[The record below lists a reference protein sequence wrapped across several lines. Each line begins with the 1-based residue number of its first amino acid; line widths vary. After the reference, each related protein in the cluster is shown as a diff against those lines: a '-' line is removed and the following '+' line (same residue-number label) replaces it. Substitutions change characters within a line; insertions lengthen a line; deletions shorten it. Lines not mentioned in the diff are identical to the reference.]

1 MNNLGTILLASSL
14 AILSFSLIQT
24 AYGIYKKDRK
34 ATELGRL
41 ALMTNPAIIVL
52 TFLVLLTQLVRSDYS
67 NYYVVMHSSEH
78 LPLFYKMTAIWS
90 GSSGSLLF
98 WNLILN
104 IFTFIVLWQTRKSI
118 QDRIPVMNLIL
129 AVLSGFF
136 SFLAVFYADAQPFR
150 EFQPEAAAGRGL
162 NPLLQHWA
170 MIIHPPILYIG
181 YVSISIPFAIAMS
194 ALVSGQLS
202 EDWMK
207 FIRKWTLFSWFFLGT
222 GILLGSKWAYEELGW
237 GGYWAWDPVENAS
250 LMPWLLTSAF
260 VHSVV
265 IQERRGMLKFW
276 NMILVILAFHFSL
289 LGTWITRS
297 GVLEGPHSFSK
308 STIGTPFICYI
319 IASFVFFTGFVLYR
333 RKDLAPERNLEAITS
348 KEGSFLLNNFL
359 LVLSTAAIL
368 LGVFSPL
375 LYGKEFKA
383 PWFNSWGV
391 PAGIFL
397 LLLMGSAPLLAWR
410 KGAGSVFL
418 ATLFKP
424 FVAGLLGAGLYILFY
439 SQNFTRG
446 DSEYGDLLSEVYSV
460 LTVGIGIFTIAGIFQ
475 EYYRG
480 IKARK
485 EQNPEESYFSSAFNL
500 LIKNKRR
507 YGGYLVHFSLVL
519 IFIGY
524 AGNAF
529 KQNTSV
535 KFYYQLSPPTSPEVV
550 YTSIDKSVIS
560 GYQIEASTLKI
571 KPVMVSDNDD
581 KPNIQNVIVS
591 QEGTFSIYR
600 GTTKEADLVTERR
613 FYPQISHLTGDFET
627 HIPTS
632 EPAILSLPKEDFYI
646 QLGAIEKAD
655 MSSENP
661 DLPLMFMNYYFTG
674 STGNE
679 KLALYLQFPKEIV
692 ANLEIWINP
701 LVKLIWI
708 GSLLYF
714 LTGIFLL
721 LPIGE
726 RKSAKKESAT

>member
-1 MNNLGTILLASSL
+1 LNDLGTIVMASSL
-14 AILSFSLIQT
+14 GLLLFSFFQT
-24 AYGIYKKDRK
+24 VFGIWKKDRK
-34 ATELGRL
+34 SVELGRL
-41 ALMTNPAIIVL
+41 SLMANPGLIALA
-52 TFLVLLTQLVRSDYS
+52 FLILLTQLIRSDYS
-67 NYYVVMHSSEH
+67 NHYVVMHSSEQ
-78 LPLFYKMTAIWS
+78 LPLFYKMTSIWS

-104 IFTFIVLWQTRKSI
+104 LFTFVVLWQTRHSI
-118 QDRIPVMNLIL
+118 QERIPVMNAIL

-136 SFLAVFYADAQPFR
+136 SFLAVFYPDAQAFR
-150 EFQPEAAAGRGL
+150 EFQPAAVTGRGL

-194 ALVSGQLS
+194 SLVSGQLS
-202 EDWMK
+202 AEWMK

-276 NMILVILAFHFSL
+276 NMILIILAFHFSL

-308 STIGTPFICYI
+308 STIGTPFLVYI
-319 IASFVFFTGFVLYR
+319 ILSFVFFTGFVIYR
-333 RKDLAPERNLEAITS
+333 RKELSPERQLEAVSS

-359 LVLSTAAIL
+359 LVLSTSAIL

-397 LLLMGSAPLLAWR
+397 VLLMGSAPLLAWK

-418 ATLFKP
+418 STLLKP
-424 FVAGLLGAGLYILFY
+424 FLVGIFGAIVYIVFY
-439 SQNFTRG
+439 SQNFTR
-446 DSEYGDLLSEVYSV
+446 SDLRYSDYLAEVYSV
-460 LTVGIGIFTIAGIFQ
+460 LTVGLGIFAIAGIFQ

-480 IKARK
+480 AKAQREAHSK
-485 EQNPEESYFSSAFNL
+485 TNWATACLNL
-500 LIKNKRR
+500 LLQNKRR
-507 YGGYLVHFSLVL
+507 YGGYLVHFSLIL

-529 KQNTSV
+529 KQNTSI
-535 KFYYQLSPPTSPEVV
+535 KFFYKLSGPSPEGIV
-550 YTSIDKSVIS
+550 YYSMDKGII
-560 GYQIEASTLKI
+560 GNYQVEASTLKI
-571 KPVMVSDNDD
+571 KPMFVSGDTGETTV
-581 KPNIQNVIVS
+581 QNVIVS
-591 QEGTFSIYR
+591 QEGTFLIHR
-600 GTTKEADLVTERR
+600 GIEEKKELITERR
-613 FYPQISHLTGDFET
+613 FYPQISHLTGGFET

-632 EPAILSLPKEDFYI
+632 EPAILSKPKEDFYI
-646 QLGAIEKAD
+646 QLGAIEHSD
-655 MSSENP
+655 LSRENP
-661 DLPLMFMNYYFTG
+661 DLPILFMNYLFL
-674 STGNE
+674 GNSPKE
-679 KLALYLQFPKEIV
+679 KLEHFQAFPSELV
-692 ANLEIWINP
+692 ANLEVWVNP
-701 LVKLIWI
+701 LVKFIWL
-708 GSLLYF
+708 GSILYF
-714 LTGIFLL
+714 FTGLFLL

-726 RKSAKKESAT
+726 KRRIPSVQV

>member
-1 MNNLGTILLASSL
+1 MNNLGTILLSASL
-14 AILSFSLIQT
+14 AVLIFSALQT
-24 AYGIYKKDRK
+24 IYGIYKQDRK
-34 ATELGRL
+34 AIELGRL
-41 ALMTNPAIIVL
+41 ALMTNPFVIVL
-52 TFLVLLTQLVRSDYS
+52 TFTVLLTQLVRSDYS

-78 LPLFYKMTAIWS
+78 LPLFYKMTSIWS

-98 WNLILN
+98 WNLILSV
-104 IFTFIVLWQTRKSI
+104 FTFIVLWQTRKSI
-118 QDRIPVMNLIL
+118 EDRIPMMNLIL

-136 SFLAVFYADAQPFR
+136 SFLAVFYGDAQPFR
-150 EFQPEAAAGRGL
+150 EFVPEAAAGRGL

-276 NMILVILAFHFSL
+276 NMLLVILAFHFSL

-308 STIGTPFICYI
+308 STIGTPFIIYI
-319 IASFVFFTGFVLYR
+319 IVSFLFFTGFVVYR
-333 RKDLAPERNLEAITS
+333 RKQLTPERNLEAITS

-397 LLLMGSAPLLAWR
+397 LLLMGAAPLLAWR
-410 KGAGSVFL
+410 KGAGAVFFS
-418 ATLFKP
+418 TLLKP
-424 FVAGLLGAGLYILFY
+424 FIAGLVGGGLYILFY
-439 SQNFTRG
+439 SQNFTKP
-446 DSEYGDLLSEVYSV
+446 DSKYGDVLAEVYSV
-460 LTVGIGIFTIAGIFQ
+460 LTVTIGVFTVSGIIQ

-480 IKARK
+480 IRARRDEFK
-485 EQNPEESYFSSAFNL
+485 NENILVAGYRML
-500 LIKNKRR
+500 LKNKRR
-507 YGGYLVHFSLVL
+507 YGGYLVHFALVL

-529 KQNTSV
+529 KINTSV
-535 KFYYQLSPPTSPEVV
+535 RFFYELQPPTSEEIV
-550 YTSIDKSVIS
+550 YQSIDKAMIG
-560 GYQIEASTLKI
+560 GYQIEASTLKL
-571 KPVMVSDNDD
+571 KPVLISGLGGE
-581 KPNIQNVIVS
+581 PNIQNVIVS
-591 QEGTFSIYR
+591 QEGTYGIYR
-600 GTTKEADLVTERR
+600 GTEKLSELSTERR

-632 EPAILSLPKEDFYI
+632 EPAILSMAKEDFYI
-646 QLGAIEKAD
+646 QLGAIETSDLK
-655 MSSENP
+655 SENP
-661 DLPLMFMNYYFTG
+661 DLPLMFMQYYFTPG
-674 STGNE
+674 SE
-679 KLALYLQFPKEIV
+679 MDKLKLFLNFPKQIV
-692 ANLEIWINP
+692 ANLEVWVNP

-714 LTGIFLL
+714 LSGIFLL
-721 LPIGE
+721 LPVGE
-726 RKSAKKESAT
+726 TKKKTVG

>member
-1 MNNLGTILLASSL
+1 MNNLGTILLTASL
-14 AILSFSLIQT
+14 AILVFSALQT
-24 AYGIYKKDRK
+24 IYGIYKQDRK
-34 ATELGRL
+34 AIELGRL
-41 ALMTNPAIIVL
+41 ALMTNPFVIVL
-52 TFLVLLTQLVRSDYS
+52 TFTVLLTQLARSDYS

-78 LPLFYKMTAIWS
+78 LPLFYKMTSIWS

-98 WNLILN
+98 WNLILSV
-104 IFTFIVLWQTRKSI
+104 FTFIVLWQTRKSI
-118 QDRIPVMNLIL
+118 EDRIPMMNLIL

-136 SFLAVFYADAQPFR
+136 SFLAVFYGDAQPFR
-150 EFQPEAAAGRGL
+150 EFVPEAAAGRGL

-276 NMILVILAFHFSL
+276 NMLLVILAFHFSL

-308 STIGTPFICYI
+308 STIGTPFIIYI
-319 IASFVFFTGFVLYR
+319 IGSFLFFTGFVIYR
-333 RKDLAPERNLEAITS
+333 KKNLTPERNLEAITS

-397 LLLMGSAPLLAWR
+397 LLLMGAAPLLAWR
-410 KGAGSVFL
+410 KGAGAVFFS
-418 ATLFKP
+418 TLLKP
-424 FVAGLLGAGLYILFY
+424 FIAGIIGGGLYILFY
-439 SQNFTRG
+439 SQNFTKP
-446 DSEYGDLLSEVYSV
+446 DSKYGDVLAEVYSV
-460 LTVGIGIFTIAGIFQ
+460 LTVTIGVFTISGIIQ

-480 IKARK
+480 IRARR
-485 EQNPEESYFSSAFNL
+485 EEFQDENL
-500 LIKNKRR
+500 FVAGYRMLLKNKRR

-519 IFIGY
+519 VFIGY

-529 KQNTSV
+529 KINTSV
-535 KFYYQLSPPTSPEVV
+535 RFFYELQPPTSEEIV
-550 YTSIDKSVIS
+550 YQSIDKAMIG
-560 GYQIEASTLKI
+560 GYQIEASTLKL
-571 KPVMVSDNDD
+571 KPVLISGLGGE
-581 KPNIQNVIVS
+581 PNIQNVIVS
-591 QEGTFSIYR
+591 QEGTFGIFR
-600 GTTKEADLVTERR
+600 GTDKLSDLVTERR

-632 EPAILSLPKEDFYI
+632 EPAILSMAKEDFYI
-646 QLGAIEKAD
+646 QLGAIETSDLK
-655 MSSENP
+655 SENP
-661 DLPLMFMNYYFTG
+661 DLPLMFMQYYFTPG
-674 STGNE
+674 SE
-679 KLALYLQFPKEIV
+679 MDKLKFFLNFPKQIV
-692 ANLEIWINP
+692 ANLEVWVNP

-714 LTGIFLL
+714 LSGIFLL
-721 LPIGE
+721 LPLGE
-726 RKSAKKESAT
+726 TKKKSVG

>member
-1 MNNLGTILLASSL
+1 MNNLGTILLAASL
-14 AILSFSLIQT
+14 AILVFSALQT
-24 AYGIYKKDRK
+24 IYGIYRQERK
-34 ATELGRL
+34 AIELGRL
-41 ALMTNPAIIVL
+41 ALMTNPFVIVL
-52 TFLVLLTQLVRSDYS
+52 TFAVLLTQLVRSDYS

-78 LPLFYKMTAIWS
+78 LPLFYKMTSIWS

-104 IFTFIVLWQTRKSI
+104 VFTFIVLWQTRKSI
-118 QDRIPVMNLIL
+118 EDRIPMMNLIL

-136 SFLAVFYADAQPFR
+136 SFLAVFYGDAQPFR
-150 EFQPEAAAGRGL
+150 EFVPEAAAGRGL

-276 NMILVILAFHFSL
+276 NMLLVILAFHFSL

-308 STIGTPFICYI
+308 STIGTPFIIYI
-319 IASFVFFTGFVLYR
+319 IGSFLFFTGFVIYR
-333 RKDLAPERNLEAITS
+333 RKNLTPERNLEAITS

-410 KGAGSVFL
+410 KGAGAVFFS
-418 ATLFKP
+418 TLLKP
-424 FVAGLLGAGLYILFY
+424 FIAGIIGGGLYILFY
-439 SQNFTRG
+439 SQNFTKP
-446 DSEYGDLLSEVYSV
+446 DSKYGDVLAEVYSV
-460 LTVGIGIFTIAGIFQ
+460 LTVTIGIFTISGIIQ

-480 IKARK
+480 IRARR
-485 EQNPEESYFSSAFNL
+485 EEFKNENFFVAGFRML
-500 LIKNKRR
+500 LKNKRR

-529 KQNTSV
+529 KINTSV
-535 KFYYQLSPPTSPEVV
+535 RFFYELQPPTSEEIV
-550 YTSIDKSVIS
+550 YQSIDKAMIG
-560 GYQIEASTLKI
+560 GYQIEASTLKLR
-571 KPVMVSDNDD
+571 PVLISGLGGE
-581 KPNIQNVIVS
+581 PNIQNVIVS
-591 QEGTFSIYR
+591 QEGTFGIFR
-600 GTTKEADLVTERR
+600 GTDKLSDLVTERR

-632 EPAILSLPKEDFYI
+632 EPAILSMAKEDFYI
-646 QLGAIEKAD
+646 QLGAIETSDLK
-655 MSSENP
+655 SENP
-661 DLPLMFMNYYFTG
+661 DLPLMFMQYYFTPG
-674 STGNE
+674 SE
-679 KLALYLQFPKEIV
+679 MDKLKFFLNFPKQIV
-692 ANLEIWINP
+692 ANLEVWVNP
-701 LVKLIWI
+701 LVKLIWL

-726 RKSAKKESAT
+726 NKKKSVG

>member
-1 MNNLGTILLASSL
+1 MNNLGTILLSASL
-14 AILSFSLIQT
+14 AILIFSAIQT
-24 AYGIYKKDRK
+24 IYGIISKERK
-34 ATELGRL
+34 AVELGRL
-41 ALMTNPAIIVL
+41 ALMTNPFVIVL
-52 TFLVLLTQLVRSDYS
+52 TFVVLLTQLVRSDYS

-78 LPLFYKMTAIWS
+78 LPLFYKMTSIWS

-104 IFTFIVLWQTRKSI
+104 VFTFIVLWQTRKSI
-118 QDRIPVMNLIL
+118 EDRIPMMNLIL

-136 SFLAVFYADAQPFR
+136 SFLAVFYGDAQPFR
-150 EFQPEAAAGRGL
+150 EFVPEAAAGRGL

-276 NMILVILAFHFSL
+276 NMLLVILAFHFSL

-308 STIGTPFICYI
+308 STIGTPFIVYI
-319 IASFVFFTGFVLYR
+319 IASFLFFTGFVIYR
-333 RKDLAPERNLEAITS
+333 RKNLTPERNLEAITS

-410 KGAGSVFL
+410 KGAGAVFFS
-418 ATLFKP
+418 TLLKP
-424 FVAGLLGAGLYILFY
+424 FLFGILGGGLYILFY
-439 SQNFTRG
+439 SQNFTKP
-446 DSEYGDLLSEVYSV
+446 DSKYGDVLAEVYSV
-460 LTVGIGIFTIAGIFQ
+460 LTVGIGVFTIAGIIQ

-480 IKARK
+480 IKARRDEHK
-485 EQNPEESYFSSAFNL
+485 EESLLRAGVNL
-500 LIKNKRR
+500 LLKNKRR

-529 KQNTSV
+529 KINTSV
-535 KFYYQLSPPTSPEVV
+535 RFFYELQPPTSEEII
-550 YTSIDKSVIS
+550 YQSIDKAMIG
-560 GYQIEASTLKI
+560 GYQIEANTLKI
-571 KPVMVSDNDD
+571 KPVLISGLGGE
-581 KPNIQNVIVS
+581 PNIQNVIVS
-591 QEGTFSIYR
+591 QEASYGIYR
-600 GTTKEADLVTERR
+600 GLEKIATLDTERR

-632 EPAILSLPKEDFYI
+632 EPAIHSMAKEDFYI
-646 QLGAIEKAD
+646 QLGAIETSDLK
-655 MSSENP
+655 SENP
-661 DLPLMFMNYYFTG
+661 DLPLMFMQYYFTPG
-674 STGNE
+674 SETD
-679 KLALYLQFPKEIV
+679 KLKLFLNFPRQIV
-692 ANLEIWINP
+692 ANLEVWINP

-714 LTGIFLL
+714 MSGIFLL

-726 RKSAKKESAT
+726 RKKQTRGNQT

>member
-1 MNNLGTILLASSL
+1 MNNLGTILLSASL
-14 AILSFSLIQT
+14 AILIFSALQT
-24 AYGIYKKDRK
+24 IYGIYKQERK
-34 ATELGRL
+34 AIELGRL
-41 ALMTNPAIIVL
+41 ALMTNPFVIIL
-52 TFLVLLTQLVRSDYS
+52 TFTVLLTQLVRSDYS

-78 LPLFYKMTAIWS
+78 LPLFYKMTSIWS

-104 IFTFIVLWQTRKSI
+104 VFTFIVLWQTRKSI
-118 QDRIPVMNLIL
+118 EDRIPMMNLIL

-136 SFLAVFYADAQPFR
+136 SFLAVFYGDAQPFR
-150 EFQPEAAAGRGL
+150 EFVPEAAAGRGL

-276 NMILVILAFHFSL
+276 NMLLVILAFHFSL

-308 STIGTPFICYI
+308 STIGTPFIIYI
-319 IASFVFFTGFVLYR
+319 IGSFLFFTGFVVYR
-333 RKDLAPERNLEAITS
+333 RKHLTPERNLEAITS

-397 LLLMGSAPLLAWR
+397 LLLMGAAPLLAWR
-410 KGAGSVFL
+410 KGAGAVFFS
-418 ATLFKP
+418 TLFKP
-424 FVAGLLGAGLYILFY
+424 LIAGVIGGGLYILFY
-439 SQNFTRG
+439 SQNFTKP
-446 DSEYGDLLSEVYSV
+446 DSKYGDVLAEVYSI
-460 LTVGIGIFTIAGIFQ
+460 LTVTIGVFTISGIIQ

-480 IKARK
+480 IKARR
-485 EQNPEESYFSSAFNL
+485 EEYQNENIFVAGYRML
-500 LIKNKRR
+500 LKNKRR

-529 KQNTSV
+529 KINTSV
-535 KFYYQLSPPTSPEVV
+535 RFFYELQPPTSEEIV
-550 YTSIDKSVIS
+550 YQSIDKAMIG
-560 GYQIEASTLKI
+560 GYQIEASTLKL
-571 KPVMVSDNDD
+571 KPVLISGLGGE
-581 KPNIQNVIVS
+581 PNIQNVIVS
-591 QEGTFSIYR
+591 QEGTYGIFR
-600 GTTKEADLVTERR
+600 GTNKLSDLTTERR

-632 EPAILSLPKEDFYI
+632 EPAILSMTKEDFYI
-646 QLGAIEKAD
+646 QLGAIETSDLK
-655 MSSENP
+655 SENP
-661 DLPLMFMNYYFTG
+661 DLPLMFMQYYFTPG
-674 STGNE
+674 SE
-679 KLALYLQFPKEIV
+679 MDKLKFFLNFPRQIV
-692 ANLEIWINP
+692 ANLEVWVNP

-714 LTGIFLL
+714 LSGIFLL
-721 LPIGE
+721 LPAGE
-726 RKSAKKESAT
+726 NKKKVVG

>member
-14 AILSFSLIQT
+14 AILFFSLIQT

-41 ALMTNPAIIVL
+41 ALMTNPAIIIL

-104 IFTFIVLWQTRKSI
+104 VFTFIVLWQTRKSI

-333 RKDLAPERNLEAITS
+333 RKDLEPERNLEAITS

-424 FVAGLLGAGLYILFY
+424 FLVGLLGAGLYILFY

-507 YGGYLVHFSLVL
+507 YGGYLVHFALVL

-674 STGNE
+674 STQNE

-726 RKSAKKESAT
+726 RKPAKKETVT

>member
-14 AILSFSLIQT
+14 AILVFSALQT
-24 AYGIYKKDRK
+24 IYGIYKQERK
-34 ATELGRL
+34 AVELGRL
-41 ALMTNPAIIVL
+41 ALMTNPFVIVL
-52 TFLVLLTQLVRSDYS
+52 TFAVLLTQLVRSDYS

-78 LPLFYKMTAIWS
+78 LPLFYKMTSIWS

-98 WNLILN
+98 WNLILSV
-104 IFTFIVLWQTRKSI
+104 FTFIVLWQTRKSI
-118 QDRIPVMNLIL
+118 EDRIPMMNLIL

-136 SFLAVFYADAQPFR
+136 SFLAVFYGDAQPFR
-150 EFQPEAAAGRGL
+150 EFVPEAAAGRGL

-276 NMILVILAFHFSL
+276 NMLLVILAFHFSL

-308 STIGTPFICYI
+308 STIGTPFIIYI
-319 IASFVFFTGFVLYR
+319 IASFLFFTGFVIYR
-333 RKDLAPERNLEAITS
+333 RKNLTPERNLEAITS

-397 LLLMGSAPLLAWR
+397 LLLMGAAPLLAWR
-410 KGAGSVFL
+410 KGAGAVFFS
-418 ATLFKP
+418 TLLKP
-424 FVAGLLGAGLYILFY
+424 FIAGIIGGGLYILFY
-439 SQNFTRG
+439 SQNFTKP
-446 DSEYGDLLSEVYSV
+446 DSKYGDVLAEVYSV
-460 LTVGIGIFTIAGIFQ
+460 LTVGIGIFTISGIIQ

-480 IKARK
+480 IRARR
-485 EQNPEESYFSSAFNL
+485 EEFKNENL
-500 LIKNKRR
+500 FVAGYRMLLKNKRR

-529 KQNTSV
+529 KINTSV
-535 KFYYQLSPPTSPEVV
+535 RFFYELQPPTSEEIV
-550 YTSIDKSVIS
+550 YQSIDKAMIG
-560 GYQIEASTLKI
+560 GYQIEASTLKL
-571 KPVMVSDNDD
+571 KPVLISGLGGE
-581 KPNIQNVIVS
+581 PNIQNVIVS
-591 QEGTFSIYR
+591 QEGTYAIFR
-600 GTTKEADLVTERR
+600 GTDKLSELVTERR

-632 EPAILSLPKEDFYI
+632 EPAILSMAKEDFYI
-646 QLGAIEKAD
+646 QLGAIETSDLK
-655 MSSENP
+655 SENP
-661 DLPLMFMNYYFTG
+661 DLPLMFMQYYFTPG
-674 STGNE
+674 SE
-679 KLALYLQFPKEIV
+679 MDKLKFFLNFPRQIV
-692 ANLEIWINP
+692 ANLEVWVNP
-701 LVKLIWI
+701 LVKLIWA

-721 LPIGE
+721 LPLGE
-726 RKSAKKESAT
+726 NKKKSVG

>member
-1 MNNLGTILLASSL
+1 MNNLGTILLSASL
-14 AILSFSLIQT
+14 AILVFSALQT
-24 AYGIYKKDRK
+24 IYGIYKQERK
-34 ATELGRL
+34 AIELGRL
-41 ALMTNPAIIVL
+41 ALMTNPFVIIL
-52 TFLVLLTQLVRSDYS
+52 TFTVLLTQLVRSDYS

-78 LPLFYKMTAIWS
+78 LPLFYKMTSIWS

-104 IFTFIVLWQTRKSI
+104 VFTFIVLWQTRKSI
-118 QDRIPVMNLIL
+118 EDRIPMMNLIL

-136 SFLAVFYADAQPFR
+136 SFLAVFYGDAQPFR
-150 EFQPEAAAGRGL
+150 EFVPEAAAGRGL

-276 NMILVILAFHFSL
+276 NMLLVILAFHFSL

-308 STIGTPFICYI
+308 STIGTPFIIYI
-319 IASFVFFTGFVLYR
+319 IGSFLFFTGFVVYR
-333 RKDLAPERNLEAITS
+333 RKQLTPERNLEAITS

-397 LLLMGSAPLLAWR
+397 LLLMGAAPLLAWR
-410 KGAGSVFL
+410 KGAGAVFFS
-418 ATLFKP
+418 TLLKP
-424 FVAGLLGAGLYILFY
+424 LIAGLAGGGLYILFY
-439 SQNFTRG
+439 SQNFTKP
-446 DSEYGDLLSEVYSV
+446 DSKYGDVLAEVYSV
-460 LTVGIGIFTIAGIFQ
+460 LTVAIGIFTISGIIQ

-480 IKARK
+480 IRARR
-485 EQNPEESYFSSAFNL
+485 EEFQNENFFVAGYRML
-500 LIKNKRR
+500 LKNKRR
-507 YGGYLVHFSLVL
+507 YGGYLVHFALVL

-529 KQNTSV
+529 KINTSV
-535 KFYYQLSPPTSPEVV
+535 RFFYELQPPTSEEII
-550 YTSIDKSVIS
+550 YQSIDKAMIG
-560 GYQIEASTLKI
+560 GYQIEASTLKL
-571 KPVMVSDNDD
+571 KPVLISGLGGE
-581 KPNIQNVIVS
+581 PNIQNVIVS
-591 QEGTFSIYR
+591 QEGTYGIFR
-600 GTTKEADLVTERR
+600 GTNKLSDLTTERR

-632 EPAILSLPKEDFYI
+632 EPAILSMTKEDFYI
-646 QLGAIEKAD
+646 QLGAIETSDLK
-655 MSSENP
+655 SENP
-661 DLPLMFMNYYFTG
+661 DLPLMFMQYYFTPG
-674 STGNE
+674 SE
-679 KLALYLQFPKEIV
+679 IDKLKFFLNFPRQIV
-692 ANLEIWINP
+692 ANLEVWVNP

-714 LTGIFLL
+714 LSGIFLL
-721 LPIGE
+721 LPAGE
-726 RKSAKKESAT
+726 TKKKTVS

>member
-1 MNNLGTILLASSL
+1 MNNLGIVLLISSL
-14 AILSFSLIQT
+14 ALCIFSLIQT
-24 AYGIYKKDRK
+24 SLGIYHKSRK
-34 ATELGRL
+34 SIELGRL
-41 ALMTNPAIIVL
+41 SLMANPWIIILSFFVL
-52 TFLVLLTQLVRSDYS
+52 MTQLVRSDYS

-78 LPLFYKMTAIWS
+78 LPLFYKVTSIWS

-104 IFTFIVLWQTRKSI
+104 LFTFIVLWQTRKSI

-129 AVLSGFF
+129 AGLSAFF

-150 EFQPEAAAGRGL
+150 EFIPEAAAGRGL

-276 NMILVILAFHFSL
+276 NMILVILAYHFSL

-308 STIGTPFICYI
+308 STIGTPFIVYI
-319 IASFVFFTGFVLYR
+319 LVSFVFFTGFVIYR
-333 RKDLAPERNLEAITS
+333 RKELAPERNLEAVTS

-359 LVLSTAAIL
+359 LVLATAAIL

-397 LLLMGSAPLLAWR
+397 LLLMGAAPLLAWR
-410 KGAGSVFL
+410 KGASSVFF
-418 ATLFKP
+418 ATLLKP
-424 FVAGLLGAGLYILFY
+424 FLAGIAGAVLYVIFY
-439 SQNFTRG
+439 SQNFTRAS
-446 DSEYGDLLSEVYSV
+446 SEYGDILSEVYSV
-460 LTVGIGIFTIAGIFQ
+460 LTVALGVFTIAGIIQ

-480 IKARK
+480 IVARK
-485 EQNPEESYFSSAFNL
+485 EQNPEESYPIAAYNL
-500 LIKNKRR
+500 LVKNKRR

-535 KFYYQLSPPTSPEVV
+535 KFFFQKNPPTSEEVS
-550 YTSIDKSVIS
+550 YSSLDKSVIG
-560 GYQIEASTLKI
+560 GYQIEAVTLKI
-571 KPVMVSDNDD
+571 KPVLISGAEGE
-581 KPNIQNVIVS
+581 PNIQNVIVS
-591 QEGTFSIYR
+591 QEGTFTIHK
-600 GTTKEADLVTERR
+600 GLNKAADLVTERR

-632 EPAILSLPKEDFYI
+632 EPAILSMPKEDFYI
-646 QLGAIEKAD
+646 QLGAIEEAD

-661 DLPLMFMNYYFTG
+661 DLPLLFMNYYFGG
-674 STGNE
+674 SSEQE
-679 KLALYLQFPKEIV
+679 KLRLFLQFPQELV

-714 LTGIFLL
+714 LTGLFLL
-721 LPIGE
+721 LPFGE
-726 RKSAKKESAT
+726 KKSKKPKAIV

>member
-1 MNNLGTILLASSL
+1 MNNLGTILLSASL
-14 AILSFSLIQT
+14 AVLIFSALQT
-24 AYGIYKKDRK
+24 IYGIYKQDRK
-34 ATELGRL
+34 AIELGRL
-41 ALMTNPAIIVL
+41 ALMTNPFVIVL
-52 TFLVLLTQLVRSDYS
+52 TFTVLLTQLVRSDYS

-78 LPLFYKMTAIWS
+78 LPLFYKMTSIWS

-98 WNLILN
+98 WNLILSV
-104 IFTFIVLWQTRKSI
+104 FTFIVLWQTRKSI
-118 QDRIPVMNLIL
+118 EDRIPMMNLIL

-136 SFLAVFYADAQPFR
+136 SFLAVFYGDAQPFR
-150 EFQPEAAAGRGL
+150 EFVPEAAAGRGL

-276 NMILVILAFHFSL
+276 NMLLVILAFHFSL

-308 STIGTPFICYI
+308 STIGTPFIIYI
-319 IASFVFFTGFVLYR
+319 IVSFLFFTGFVVYR
-333 RKDLAPERNLEAITS
+333 RKQLTPERNLEAITS

-397 LLLMGSAPLLAWR
+397 LLLMGAAPLLAWR
-410 KGAGSVFL
+410 KGAGAVFFS
-418 ATLFKP
+418 TLLKP
-424 FVAGLLGAGLYILFY
+424 FIAGLVGGGLYILFY
-439 SQNFTRG
+439 SQNFTKP
-446 DSEYGDLLSEVYSV
+446 DSKYGDVLAEVYSV
-460 LTVGIGIFTIAGIFQ
+460 LTVTIGVFTVSGIIQ

-480 IKARK
+480 IRAKRDEFKNENILVAGYRM
-485 EQNPEESYFSSAFNL
+485 L
-500 LIKNKRR
+500 LKNKRR
-507 YGGYLVHFSLVL
+507 YGGYLVHFALVL

-529 KQNTSV
+529 KINTSV
-535 KFYYQLSPPTSPEVV
+535 RFFYELQPPTSEEIV
-550 YTSIDKSVIS
+550 YQSIDKAMIG
-560 GYQIEASTLKI
+560 GYQIEASTLKL
-571 KPVMVSDNDD
+571 KPVLISGLGGE
-581 KPNIQNVIVS
+581 PNIQNVIVS
-591 QEGTFSIYR
+591 QEGTYGIFR
-600 GTTKEADLVTERR
+600 GTEKLSDLTTERR

-632 EPAILSLPKEDFYI
+632 EPAILSMAKEDFYI
-646 QLGAIEKAD
+646 QLGAIETSDLK
-655 MSSENP
+655 SENP
-661 DLPLMFMNYYFTG
+661 DLPLMFMQYYFTPG
-674 STGNE
+674 SE
-679 KLALYLQFPKEIV
+679 MDKLKLFLNFPKQIV
-692 ANLEIWINP
+692 ANLEVWVNP

-714 LTGIFLL
+714 LSGIFLL
-721 LPIGE
+721 LPVGE
-726 RKSAKKESAT
+726 TKKKTVG

>member
-1 MNNLGTILLASSL
+1 MNNLGTILLTASL
-14 AILSFSLIQT
+14 AILVFSALQT
-24 AYGIYKKDRK
+24 IYGIYKQDRK
-34 ATELGRL
+34 AIELGRL
-41 ALMTNPAIIVL
+41 ALMTNPFVIVL
-52 TFLVLLTQLVRSDYS
+52 TFTVLLTQLAKSDYS

-78 LPLFYKMTAIWS
+78 LPLFYKMTSIWS

-98 WNLILN
+98 WNLILSV
-104 IFTFIVLWQTRKSI
+104 FTFIVLWQTRKSI
-118 QDRIPVMNLIL
+118 EDRIPMMNLIL

-136 SFLAVFYADAQPFR
+136 SFLAVFYGDAQPFR
-150 EFQPEAAAGRGL
+150 EFVPEAAAGRGL

-276 NMILVILAFHFSL
+276 NMLLVILAFHFSL

-308 STIGTPFICYI
+308 STIGTPFIIYI
-319 IASFVFFTGFVLYR
+319 IGSFLFFTGFVIYR
-333 RKDLAPERNLEAITS
+333 RKNLTPERNLEAITS

-397 LLLMGSAPLLAWR
+397 LLLMGAAPLLAWR
-410 KGAGSVFL
+410 KGAGAVFFS
-418 ATLFKP
+418 TLLKP
-424 FVAGLLGAGLYILFY
+424 FIAGIIGGGLYILFY
-439 SQNFTRG
+439 SQNFTKP
-446 DSEYGDLLSEVYSV
+446 DSKYGDVLAEVYSV
-460 LTVGIGIFTIAGIFQ
+460 LTVTIGVFTISGIIQ

-480 IKARK
+480 IRARR
-485 EQNPEESYFSSAFNL
+485 EEFQDENL
-500 LIKNKRR
+500 FVAGYRMLLKNKRR

-519 IFIGY
+519 VFIGY

-529 KQNTSV
+529 KINTSV
-535 KFYYQLSPPTSPEVV
+535 RFFYELQPPTSEEIV
-550 YTSIDKSVIS
+550 YQSIDKAMIG
-560 GYQIEASTLKI
+560 GYQIEASTLKL
-571 KPVMVSDNDD
+571 KPVLISGLGGE
-581 KPNIQNVIVS
+581 PNIQNVIVS
-591 QEGTFSIYR
+591 QEGTFGIFR
-600 GTTKEADLVTERR
+600 GTDKLSDLVTERR

-632 EPAILSLPKEDFYI
+632 EPAILSMAKEDFYI
-646 QLGAIEKAD
+646 QLGAIETSDLK
-655 MSSENP
+655 SENP
-661 DLPLMFMNYYFTG
+661 DLPLMFMQYYFTPG
-674 STGNE
+674 SE
-679 KLALYLQFPKEIV
+679 MDKLKFFLNFPKQIV
-692 ANLEIWINP
+692 ANLEVWVNP

-714 LTGIFLL
+714 LSGIFLL
-721 LPIGE
+721 LPLGE
-726 RKSAKKESAT
+726 TKKKSVG

>member
-1 MNNLGTILLASSL
+1 MNNLGTILLSASL
-14 AILSFSLIQT
+14 AILIFSALQT
-24 AYGIYKKDRK
+24 IYGIYKQERK
-34 ATELGRL
+34 AIELGRL
-41 ALMTNPAIIVL
+41 ALMTNPFVIIL
-52 TFLVLLTQLVRSDYS
+52 TFTVLLTQLVRSDYS

-78 LPLFYKMTAIWS
+78 LPLFYKMTSIWS

-104 IFTFIVLWQTRKSI
+104 VFTFIVLWQTRKSI
-118 QDRIPVMNLIL
+118 EDRIPMMNLIL

-136 SFLAVFYADAQPFR
+136 SFLAVFYGDAQPFR
-150 EFQPEAAAGRGL
+150 EFVPEAAAGRGL

-276 NMILVILAFHFSL
+276 NMLLVILAFHFSL

-308 STIGTPFICYI
+308 STIGTPFIIYI
-319 IASFVFFTGFVLYR
+319 IGSFLFFTGFVVYR
-333 RKDLAPERNLEAITS
+333 RKHLTPERNLEAITS

-397 LLLMGSAPLLAWR
+397 LLLMGAAPLLAWR
-410 KGAGSVFL
+410 KGAGAVFFS
-418 ATLFKP
+418 TLFKP
-424 FVAGLLGAGLYILFY
+424 LIAGVIGGGLYILFY
-439 SQNFTRG
+439 SQNFTKP
-446 DSEYGDLLSEVYSV
+446 DSKYGDVLAEVYSV
-460 LTVGIGIFTIAGIFQ
+460 LTVTIGIFTISGIIQ

-480 IKARK
+480 IKARR
-485 EQNPEESYFSSAFNL
+485 EEYKNENIFVAGYRML
-500 LIKNKRR
+500 LKNKRR

-529 KQNTSV
+529 KINTSV
-535 KFYYQLSPPTSPEVV
+535 RFFYELQPPTSEEIV
-550 YTSIDKSVIS
+550 YQSIDKAMIG
-560 GYQIEASTLKI
+560 GYQIEASTLKL
-571 KPVMVSDNDD
+571 KPVLISGLGGE
-581 KPNIQNVIVS
+581 PNIQNVIVS
-591 QEGTFSIYR
+591 QEGTYGIFR
-600 GTTKEADLVTERR
+600 GTNKLSDLTTERR

-632 EPAILSLPKEDFYI
+632 EPAILSMTKEDFYI
-646 QLGAIEKAD
+646 QLGAIETSDLK
-655 MSSENP
+655 SENP
-661 DLPLMFMNYYFTG
+661 DLPLMFMQYYFTPG
-674 STGNE
+674 SE
-679 KLALYLQFPKEIV
+679 MDKLKFFLNFPRQIV
-692 ANLEIWINP
+692 ANLEVWVNP

-714 LTGIFLL
+714 LSGIFLL
-721 LPIGE
+721 LPAGE
-726 RKSAKKESAT
+726 NKKKVVG

>member
-1 MNNLGTILLASSL
+1 MNNLGTILLSASL
-14 AILSFSLIQT
+14 AVLIFSALQT
-24 AYGIYKKDRK
+24 IYGIYKQDRK
-34 ATELGRL
+34 AIELGRL
-41 ALMTNPAIIVL
+41 ALMTNPFVIIL
-52 TFLVLLTQLVRSDYS
+52 TFTVLLTQLVRSDYS

-78 LPLFYKMTAIWS
+78 LPLFYKMTSIWS

-98 WNLILN
+98 WNLILSV
-104 IFTFIVLWQTRKSI
+104 FTFIVLWQTRKSI
-118 QDRIPVMNLIL
+118 EDRIPMMNLIL

-136 SFLAVFYADAQPFR
+136 SFLAVFYGDAQPFR
-150 EFQPEAAAGRGL
+150 EFVPEAAAGRGL

-276 NMILVILAFHFSL
+276 NMLLVILAFHFSL

-308 STIGTPFICYI
+308 STIGTPFIIYI
-319 IASFVFFTGFVLYR
+319 IVSFLFFTGFVVYR
-333 RKDLAPERNLEAITS
+333 RKQLTPERNLEAITS

-397 LLLMGSAPLLAWR
+397 LLLMGAAPLLAWR
-410 KGAGSVFL
+410 KGAGAVFFS
-418 ATLFKP
+418 TLLKP
-424 FVAGLLGAGLYILFY
+424 FIAGLVGGGLYILFY
-439 SQNFTRG
+439 SQNFTKP
-446 DSEYGDLLSEVYSV
+446 DSKYGDVLAEVYSV
-460 LTVGIGIFTIAGIFQ
+460 LTVTIGVFTVSGIIQ

-480 IKARK
+480 IRARR
-485 EQNPEESYFSSAFNL
+485 EEFKNENILVAGYRML
-500 LIKNKRR
+500 LKNKRR
-507 YGGYLVHFSLVL
+507 YGGYLVHFALVL

-529 KQNTSV
+529 KINTSV
-535 KFYYQLSPPTSPEVV
+535 RFFYELQPPTSEEIV
-550 YTSIDKSVIS
+550 YQSIDKAMIG
-560 GYQIEASTLKI
+560 GYQIEASTLKL
-571 KPVMVSDNDD
+571 KPVLISGLGGE
-581 KPNIQNVIVS
+581 PNIQNVIVS
-591 QEGTFSIYR
+591 QEGTYGIFR
-600 GTTKEADLVTERR
+600 GTEKLSDLTTERR

-632 EPAILSLPKEDFYI
+632 EPAILSMAKEDFYI
-646 QLGAIEKAD
+646 QLGAIETSDLK
-655 MSSENP
+655 SENP
-661 DLPLMFMNYYFTG
+661 DLPLMFMQYYFTPG
-674 STGNE
+674 TE
-679 KLALYLQFPKEIV
+679 MDKLKLFLNFPKQIV
-692 ANLEIWINP
+692 ANLEVWVNP

-714 LTGIFLL
+714 LSGIFLL
-721 LPIGE
+721 LPVGE
-726 RKSAKKESAT
+726 TKKKTVG

>member
-1 MNNLGTILLASSL
+1 MNNLGTILLSASL
-14 AILSFSLIQT
+14 AILIFSALQT
-24 AYGIYKKDRK
+24 IYGIYKQERK
-34 ATELGRL
+34 SIELGRL
-41 ALMTNPAIIVL
+41 ALMTNPFVIVL
-52 TFLVLLTQLVRSDYS
+52 TFTVLLTQLVRSDYS

-78 LPLFYKMTAIWS
+78 LPLFYKMTSIWS

-104 IFTFIVLWQTRKSI
+104 VFTFIVLWQTRKSI
-118 QDRIPVMNLIL
+118 EDRIPMMNLIL

-136 SFLAVFYADAQPFR
+136 SFLAVFYGDAQPFR
-150 EFQPEAAAGRGL
+150 EFVPEAAAGRGL

-276 NMILVILAFHFSL
+276 NMLLVILAFHFSL

-308 STIGTPFICYI
+308 STIGTPFIIYI
-319 IASFVFFTGFVLYR
+319 IASFLFFTGFVIYR
-333 RKDLAPERNLEAITS
+333 RKHLTPERNLEAITS

-397 LLLMGSAPLLAWR
+397 LLLMGAAPLLAWR
-410 KGAGSVFL
+410 KGAGAVFFSTLLKPFL
-418 ATLFKP
+418 A
-424 FVAGLLGAGLYILFY
+424 GLVGGGLYILFY
-439 SQNFTRG
+439 SQNFTKP
-446 DSEYGDLLSEVYSV
+446 DSKYGDVLAEIYSV
-460 LTVGIGIFTIAGIFQ
+460 LTVTIGVFTISGIIQ

-480 IKARK
+480 IRARK
-485 EQNPEESYFSSAFNL
+485 EEFPNENIVIAGYRML
-500 LIKNKRR
+500 LKNKRR

-529 KQNTSV
+529 KINTSV
-535 KFYYQLSPPTSPEVV
+535 RFFYELQPPTSEEIV
-550 YTSIDKSVIS
+550 YQSIDKAMIG
-560 GYQIEASTLKI
+560 GYQIEASTLKL
-571 KPVMVSDNDD
+571 KPVLISGLGGE
-581 KPNIQNVIVS
+581 PNIQNVIVS
-591 QEGTFSIYR
+591 QEGTYSIFR
-600 GTTKEADLVTERR
+600 GTDKLSDLVTERR

-632 EPAILSLPKEDFYI
+632 EPAILSMAKEDFYI
-646 QLGAIEKAD
+646 QLGAIETSDLK
-655 MSSENP
+655 SENP
-661 DLPLMFMNYYFTG
+661 DLPLMFMQYYFTPG
-674 STGNE
+674 SE
-679 KLALYLQFPKEIV
+679 MDKLKFFLNFPRQIV
-692 ANLEIWINP
+692 ANLEVWVNP
-701 LVKLIWI
+701 LVKLIWV

-721 LPIGE
+721 LPVGE
-726 RKSAKKESAT
+726 NKKKKVVG

>member
-1 MNNLGTILLASSL
+1 MNNLGTILLSASL
-14 AILSFSLIQT
+14 AILIFSALQT
-24 AYGIYKKDRK
+24 IYGIYKQERK
-34 ATELGRL
+34 AIELGRL
-41 ALMTNPAIIVL
+41 ALMTNPFVIIL
-52 TFLVLLTQLVRSDYS
+52 TFTVLLTQLVRSDYS

-78 LPLFYKMTAIWS
+78 LPLFYKMTSIWS

-104 IFTFIVLWQTRKSI
+104 VFTFIVLWQTRKSI
-118 QDRIPVMNLIL
+118 EDRIPMMNLIL

-136 SFLAVFYADAQPFR
+136 SFLAVFYGDAQPFR
-150 EFQPEAAAGRGL
+150 EFVPEAAAGRGL

-276 NMILVILAFHFSL
+276 NMLLVILAFHFSL

-308 STIGTPFICYI
+308 STIGTPFIIYI
-319 IASFVFFTGFVLYR
+319 IASFLFFTGFVVYR
-333 RKDLAPERNLEAITS
+333 RKHLTPERNLEAITS

-397 LLLMGSAPLLAWR
+397 LLLMGAAPLLAWR
-410 KGAGSVFL
+410 KGAGAVFFS
-418 ATLFKP
+418 TLFKP
-424 FVAGLLGAGLYILFY
+424 LIAGVIGGGLYILFY
-439 SQNFTRG
+439 SQNFTKP
-446 DSEYGDLLSEVYSV
+446 DSKYGDVLAEVYSV
-460 LTVGIGIFTIAGIFQ
+460 LTVTIGIFTISGIIQ

-480 IKARK
+480 IKARR
-485 EQNPEESYFSSAFNL
+485 EEYKNENIFVAGYRML
-500 LIKNKRR
+500 LKNKRR

-529 KQNTSV
+529 KINTSV
-535 KFYYQLSPPTSPEVV
+535 RFFYELQPPTSEEIV
-550 YTSIDKSVIS
+550 YQSIDKAMIG
-560 GYQIEASTLKI
+560 GYQIEASTLKL
-571 KPVMVSDNDD
+571 KPVLISGLGGE
-581 KPNIQNVIVS
+581 PNIQNVIVS
-591 QEGTFSIYR
+591 QEGTYGIFR
-600 GTTKEADLVTERR
+600 GTNKLSDLTTERR

-632 EPAILSLPKEDFYI
+632 EPAILSMTKEDFYI
-646 QLGAIEKAD
+646 QLGAIETSDLK
-655 MSSENP
+655 SENP
-661 DLPLMFMNYYFTG
+661 DLPLMFMQYYFTPG
-674 STGNE
+674 SETD
-679 KLALYLQFPKEIV
+679 KLKFFLNFPRQIV
-692 ANLEIWINP
+692 ANLEVWVNP

-714 LTGIFLL
+714 LSGIFLL
-721 LPIGE
+721 LPAGE
-726 RKSAKKESAT
+726 NKKKTVG